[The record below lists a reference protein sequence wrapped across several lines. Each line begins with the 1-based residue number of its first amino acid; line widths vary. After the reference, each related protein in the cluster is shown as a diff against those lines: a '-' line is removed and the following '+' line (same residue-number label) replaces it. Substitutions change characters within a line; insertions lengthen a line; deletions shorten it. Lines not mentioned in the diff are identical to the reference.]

1 MGDIAGN
8 TKDTADNTKAM
19 KDAMDIM
26 DEDLKFFRD
35 MAEQEAINR
44 YTTASIDIKVEN
56 QNNIASDVDADGM
69 IVHLIDQLGA
79 AMDAGAEAV
88 HT

>member
-1 MGDIAGN
+1 MDDVAGS
-8 TKDTADNTKAM
+8 TKDTAANTKAM
-19 KDAMDIM
+19 LDALDIM

-35 MAEQEAINR
+35 VAEQEVINK

-56 QNNIASDVDADGM
+56 QNNISNGVDADGM
-69 IVHLIDQLGA
+69 IVRLIEQLGE